1 MIVCEMRD
9 ADCYGIIN
17 KQFVGRLA
25 SCAKDQPYVVPVQYV
40 ASGGL
45 LYSFSLPGRK
55 IDNMRQNPNVCLQVD
70 ELQDH
75 RHWKSVIIEGRYREL
90 SEVDDCQRA
99 WEILQHQITWW
110 EPGALKPKSSN
121 AIVESRSHLFYTISI
136 DRMSGRQTA
145 EE

>member
-1 MIVCEMRD
+1 MIVREMRD

-17 KQFVGRLA
+17 RQFFGRLA
-25 SCAKDQPYVVPVQYV
+25 SCAKDQPYVVPVHYV

-45 LYSFSLPGRK
+45 LYSFSMPGRK

-75 RHWKSVIIEGRYREL
+75 RHWKSVIVEGRYREL
-90 SEVDDCQRA
+90 SEADDCQRA
-99 WEILQHQITWW
+99 WEILQHQSIWW
-110 EPGALKPKSSN
+110 EPGALKPKPSDT
-121 AIVESRSHLFYTISI
+121 IVEKRSHLFYTISI